1 MAILDEADYRILDIL
16 QKDGRITFSDLA
28 DQVNL
33 SRSAVRERI
42 KNMQDSGIIRG
53 FTAIIDAK
61 AYEKFASVYMDI
73 EAEPMK
79 INDVAKEL
87 MKLNEIAI
95 VSQHTGS
102 TGLHV
107 HAYIDSVDTVS
118 KYLEENI
125 YTIDGVRGVH
135 FELLVHQIQD
145 DRLSCK
151 IIQNK
156 TKGIHN

>member
-61 AYEKFASVYMDI
+61 AYEKFASVYMMDI

-87 MKLNEIAI
+87 MKLKEIAI

-107 HAYIDSVDTVS
+107 HAYIDSVDKVS
-118 KYLEENI
+118 KYLEDNI

-135 FELLVHQIQD
+135 FELLVHQY
-145 DRLSCK
+145 
-151 IIQNK
+151 K
-156 TKGIHN
+156 TTAYLARYSE

>member
-61 AYEKFASVYMDI
+61 AYEKFASVFMDI
-73 EAEPMK
+73 EVEPMK

-87 MKLNEIAI
+87 MKLKEIAI

-107 HAYIDSVDTVS
+107 HASVRRTYAS
-118 KYLEENI
+118 
-125 YTIDGVRGVH
+125 RSAA
-135 FELLVHQIQD
+135 
-145 DRLSCK
+145 RWS
-151 IIQNK
+151 
-156 TKGIHN
+156 

>member
-107 HAYIDSVDTVS
+107 HHTSTALTRCQNIWKKIYI
-118 KYLEENI
+118 
-125 YTIDGVRGVH
+125 R
-135 FELLVHQIQD
+135 
-145 DRLSCK
+145 
-151 IIQNK
+151 
-156 TKGIHN
+156 

>member
-107 HAYIDSVDTVS
+107 HAYIDSVDKVS

-125 YTIDGVRGVH
+125 YTIDASEVCILSFSYTNTRRPPI
-135 FELLVHQIQD
+135 LQD
-145 DRLSCK
+145 
-151 IIQNK
+151 IQNK
-156 TKGIHN
+156 TKGIHD

>member
-73 EAEPMK
+73 ETEPMK

-107 HAYIDSVDTVS
+107 HAYIDSVDKVS
-118 KYLEENI
+118 KYLEENMKI
-125 YTIDGVRGVH
+125 YIR
-135 FELLVHQIQD
+135 
-145 DRLSCK
+145 
-151 IIQNK
+151 
-156 TKGIHN
+156 

>member
-1 MAILDEADYRILDIL
+1 
-16 QKDGRITFSDLA
+16 
-28 DQVNL
+28 
-33 SRSAVRERI
+33 
-42 KNMQDSGIIRG
+42 MQDSGIIRG

-73 EAEPMK
+73 EVEPMK

-87 MKLNEIAI
+87 MKLKEIAI

-107 HAYIDSVDTVS
+107 HAYIDSVDMVS
-118 KYLEENI
+118 KYLEDNI

-135 FELLVHQIQD
+135 FELLVHQY
-145 DRLSCK
+145 
-151 IIQNK
+151 K
-156 TKGIHN
+156 TTAYLARYSE

>member
-1 MAILDEADYRILDIL
+1 MAILDDADYRILEIL

-42 KNMQDSGIIRG
+42 KNMEDSGIIRG

-73 EAEPMK
+73 EVEPMK
-79 INDVAKEL
+79 LK
-87 MKLNEIAI
+87 EIAI

-102 TGLHV
+102 AGLHV
-107 HAYIDSVDTVS
+107 HAYIDSVDKVS

-135 FELLVHQIQD
+135 FELLVHQY
-145 DRLSCK
+145 
-151 IIQNK
+151 K
-156 TKGIHN
+156 TTAYIARYSE

>member
-53 FTAIIDAK
+53 FTALIDAK
-61 AYEKFASVYMDI
+61 AYEKVASGFMDI
-73 EAEPMK
+73 EVEPMK

-87 MKLNEIAI
+87 MKLKEIAI

-107 HAYIDSVDTVS
+107 HAYIDSVDKVS
-118 KYLEENI
+118 KYLEDNI
-125 YTIDGVRGVH
+125 H
-135 FELLVHQIQD
+135 
-145 DRLSCK
+145 DRRR
-151 IIQNK
+151 QRRAF
-156 TKGIHN
+156 

>member
-61 AYEKFASVYMDI
+61 AYEKFASVFMDI
-73 EAEPMK
+73 EVEPMK

-87 MKLNEIAI
+87 MKLKEIAI

-107 HAYIDSVDTVS
+107 HAYIDSVDKVS
-118 KYLEENI
+118 KYLEDNI
-125 YTIDGVRGVH
+125 YTIEYTR
-135 FELLVHQIQD
+135 
-145 DRLSCK
+145 
-151 IIQNK
+151 
-156 TKGIHN
+156 

>member
-87 MKLNEIAI
+87 MKLNEMSPSTPALPGCMCM
-95 VSQHTGS
+95 HTS
-102 TGLHV
+102 TALTRCQNIWKKI
-107 HAYIDSVDTVS
+107 YI
-118 KYLEENI
+118 
-125 YTIDGVRGVH
+125 R
-135 FELLVHQIQD
+135 
-145 DRLSCK
+145 
-151 IIQNK
+151 
-156 TKGIHN
+156 

>member
-61 AYEKFASVYMDI
+61 AYEKFASVYMV
-73 EAEPMK
+73 
-79 INDVAKEL
+79 NDVAKEL

-107 HAYIDSVDTVS
+107 HAYIDSVDKVS

-135 FELLVHQIQD
+135 FELLVHQY
-145 DRLSCK
+145 
-151 IIQNK
+151 K
-156 TKGIHN
+156 TTAYLARYSE

>member
-1 MAILDEADYRILDIL
+1 MAILDDADYMILEIL

-42 KNMQDSGIIRG
+42 KNMEDSGIIRG

-73 EAEPMK
+73 EVEPMK
-79 INDVAKEL
+79 LKHVAQDL
-87 MKLNEIAI
+87 MKLKEIAI

-102 TGLHV
+102 AGLHV
-107 HAYIDSVDTVS
+107 HAYIDSVDKVS

-135 FELLVHQIQD
+135 FELLVHQY
-145 DRLSCK
+145 
-151 IIQNK
+151 K
-156 TKGIHN
+156 TTAYLAKYSE

>member
-1 MAILDEADYRILDIL
+1 MAILDDADYMILEIL

-42 KNMQDSGIIRG
+42 KNMEDSGIIRG

-73 EAEPMK
+73 EVEPMK
-79 INDVAKEL
+79 LK
-87 MKLNEIAI
+87 EIAI

-102 TGLHV
+102 AGLHV
-107 HAYIDSVDTVS
+107 HAYIDSVDKVS

-135 FELLVHQIQD
+135 FELLVHQY
-145 DRLSCK
+145 
-151 IIQNK
+151 K
-156 TKGIHN
+156 TTAYLARYSE

>member
-107 HAYIDSVDTVS
+107 HAYIDSVDKV
-118 KYLEENI
+118 
-125 YTIDGVRGVH
+125 
-135 FELLVHQIQD
+135 
-145 DRLSCK
+145 
-151 IIQNK
+151 
-156 TKGIHN
+156 

>member
-61 AYEKFASVYMDI
+61 AYEKFVSVYI

-107 HAYIDSVDTVS
+107 HAYIDSVDKVS

-135 FELLVHQIQD
+135 FELLVHQY
-145 DRLSCK
+145 
-151 IIQNK
+151 K
-156 TKGIHN
+156 TTAYLARYSE

>member
-1 MAILDEADYRILDIL
+1 MKYVSRAYEKSFDGFPKKTLLDQED
-16 QKDGRITFSDLA
+16 KFG
-28 DQVNL
+28 
-33 SRSAVRERI
+33 ERI

-107 HAYIDSVDTVS
+107 HAYIDSVDKVS

-125 YTIDGVRGVH
+125 ALKKSKEDIPVTGMAVLRQQYTLAEAI
-135 FELLVHQIQD
+135 EEWIASLKKEIN
-145 DRLSCK
+145 S
-151 IIQNK
+151 
-156 TKGIHN
+156 

>member
-61 AYEKFASVYMDI
+61 AYEKFASVFMDI
-73 EAEPMK
+73 EVEPMK

-87 MKLNEIAI
+87 MKLKEIAI

-107 HAYIDSVDTVS
+107 HAYIDSVETRCQNIW
-118 KYLEENI
+118 KTI
-125 YTIDGVRGVH
+125 YTR
-135 FELLVHQIQD
+135 
-145 DRLSCK
+145 
-151 IIQNK
+151 
-156 TKGIHN
+156 

>member
-79 INDVAKEL
+79 INDVAK
-87 MKLNEIAI
+87 
-95 VSQHTGS
+95 SS
-102 TGLHV
+102 
-107 HAYIDSVDTVS
+107 
-118 KYLEENI
+118 
-125 YTIDGVRGVH
+125 
-135 FELLVHQIQD
+135 
-145 DRLSCK
+145 
-151 IIQNK
+151 
-156 TKGIHN
+156 

>member
-1 MAILDEADYRILDIL
+1 MAILDEVDYRILDIL

-61 AYEKFASVYMDI
+61 AYEKFASVFMDI
-73 EAEPMK
+73 EVEPMK

-87 MKLNEIAI
+87 MKLKEIAI

-107 HAYIDSVDTVS
+107 HAYIDSVDKVS
-118 KYLEENI
+118 KYLEDNI

-135 FELLVHQIQD
+135 FELLDQY
-145 DRLSCK
+145 
-151 IIQNK
+151 K
-156 TKGIHN
+156 TTAYLARYSE

>member
-61 AYEKFASVYMDI
+61 AYEKFKMHTSD
-73 EAEPMK
+73 
-79 INDVAKEL
+79 
-87 MKLNEIAI
+87 AI
-95 VSQHTGS
+95 YRI
-102 TGLHV
+102 
-107 HAYIDSVDTVS
+107 YI
-118 KYLEENI
+118 
-125 YTIDGVRGVH
+125 
-135 FELLVHQIQD
+135 FFQIF
-145 DRLSCK
+145 
-151 IIQNK
+151 
-156 TKGIHN
+156 

>member
-61 AYEKFASVYMDI
+61 AYEKFASVFMDI
-73 EAEPMK
+73 EVEPMK

-87 MKLNEIAI
+87 MKLKEIAI

-107 HAYIDSVDTVS
+107 HAYIDSVDKVS
-118 KYLEENI
+118 KYLEDNKWI
-125 YTIDGVRGVH
+125 
-135 FELLVHQIQD
+135 QISYED
-145 DRLSCK
+145 FHNHGY
-151 IIQNK
+151 IQ
-156 TKGIHN
+156 

>member
-61 AYEKFASVYMDI
+61 AYEKFASVFMDI
-73 EAEPMK
+73 EVEPMK
-79 INDVAKEL
+79 INDAAKEL
-87 MKLNEIAI
+87 MKLKEIAI

-107 HAYIDSVDTVS
+107 HAYIDSVDKVS
-118 KYLEENI
+118 KYLEDNI
-125 YTIDGVRGVH
+125 YTIDGVRDVH
-135 FELLVHQIQD
+135 FELLVHQY
-145 DRLSCK
+145 
-151 IIQNK
+151 K
-156 TKGIHN
+156 TTAHLARYSE